1 MRRAKPGQTG
11 ARGLRNRVSDVP
23 LFSVEE
29 EEEEEEEGSGTLL
42 ASVFWAATTLE
53 GSDGSAFWA
62 RTCGYTPSATL
73 QRTNYLSV
81 VTPHPPAKFGMWG
94 GLYQASS
101 IPLGTLRTLP
111 VGFGFCV
118 YLDGGNCIWFIGIR
132 QRGKTCTPL

>member
-23 LFSVEE
+23 LFSVE

-81 VTPHPPAKFGMWG
+81 VTPPPSLECGVGFIRPPASHSAHYAPYPW
-94 GLYQASS
+94 A
-101 IPLGTLRTLP
+101 LGF
-111 VGFGFCV
+111 V
-118 YLDGGNCIWFIGIR
+118 
-132 QRGKTCTPL
+132 CT